1 MWGHAYFGQSY
12 FGGSYFGESVTGP
25 PPDPPTHALSI
36 DLDRSWLFDADE
48 DVTADVLG
56 SPMLTVERGQD
67 LTRVLSPP
75 IAGLASFQLDNTS
88 GDYSSGGDLK
98 AGRDVRL
105 RTTYDGTV
113 YDVWRGF
120 LDHPVHATPGGQFHW
135 VNVQCFGSLAR
146 LAGRSVSTE
155 LYENISTGA
164 AIGHLLDAAGYQ
176 KNLQEYLDSLL
187 PVGGWNLASTSGDD
201 PDTSG
206 NGNDA
211 SVIEGTADRGAA
223 ALDDS
228 GTLSMEF
235 NGDIPGTVPWAMV
248 TDAADIQNIFATGGL
263 ALCLF
268 NASSDGA
275 SDGGSLIV
283 KSDHSTF
290 VWRFYVADQSGA
302 DMRLRF
308 FHETPSTDGLWET
321 ARVVTVG
328 TTYLA
333 AVYFDRSLGASANP
347 TIWLYD
353 IDAETFDEFTV
364 GAGLTETSTPN
375 NTPSTDV
382 GYDLIMGTD
391 DTVAISAT
399 FDGRLGT
406 VRLYGDVGNEAYW
419 TPRLRIAGGV
429 AVAAA
434 RHIDDGETE
443 IEWWWVDNEDAL
455 AALEMLKNSEG
466 PGAALYE
473 DGQGAIV
480 FKGRHARN
488 MDARSTSIQ
497 TTFNTGSGAEPRI
510 GQPFAYEPGI
520 KDVVNVCEIDTVKR
534 TAAALGEV
542 WALGE
547 QFNIAAGETK
557 QFTARASDPFT
568 GAIAPTTG
576 GGDYSVVS
584 GSIDAPT
591 LSRTSGAST
600 VITITSAAGATISG
614 LRLRAEAVEVTNSS
628 RAVNTI
634 DTSASI
640 EDYGI
645 RTYRLPVRPEIG
657 FNLAQDFCNAIVS
670 FYADGRPS
678 ASITLHNGAVEARM
692 VASLEREVGDRV
704 RVVVGTEL
712 DAEMYVENI
721 RHELGSANY
730 QRTTFGL
737 TQAQGIVS
745 YFTLDES
752 VLDGDDVLAF

>member
-1 MWGHAYFGQSY
+1 VWGHSYFGIGY
-12 FGGSYFGESVTGP
+12 FGGSYFGESVAGP

-56 SPMLTVERGQD
+56 SPMLTTDRGQD

-98 AGRDVRL
+98 AGRNVRL

-211 SVIEGTADRGAA
+211 SIIEGSGDRGAV

-228 GTLSMEF
+228 GTLSFEF
-235 NGDIPGTVPWAMV
+235 DGGATWALV
-248 TDAADIQNIFATGGL
+248 ADVADVQDIFATGGL

-268 NASSDGA
+268 NADSDGTN
-275 SDGGSLIV
+275 DVGTLIA
-283 KSDHSTF
+283 KSDHSAY
-290 VWRFYVADQSGA
+290 VYRFYVADQSGA
-302 DMRLRF
+302 TMRLRF
-308 FHETPSTDGLWET
+308 HHETSGTDGVWET
-321 ARVVTVG
+321 DRVVTVG
-328 TTYLA
+328 RTYLVA
-333 AVYFDRSLGASANP
+333 IYFDRSLGAGANP
-347 TIWLYD
+347 TIWLAD
-353 IDAETFDEFTV
+353 IEAGEFNEYTV
-364 GAGLTETSTPN
+364 GAGITETASPSGTPV
-375 NTPSTDV
+375 TDA
-382 GYDLIMGTD
+382 GYDLIIGMTD
-391 DTVAISAT
+391 SLGPALPAT
-399 FDGRLGT
+399 FDGRIGT

-419 TPRLRIAGGV
+419 TPLLRLAS
-429 AVAAA
+429 ATAEAAA
-434 RHIDDGETE
+434 RHLDDGETE

-473 DGQGAIV
+473 DATGAIV

-497 TTFNTGSGAEPRI
+497 TTFNTGSGTEPRI

-576 GGDYSVVS
+576 GGDYTVVS

-640 EDYGI
+640 EDYGV

-670 FYADGRPS
+670 FYADGRPT

-704 RVVVGTEL
+704 HVVVGTEL
-712 DAEMYVENI
+712 DQEMYVENI

-745 YFTLDES
+745 YFTIDES